1 MHFSIL
7 DRIERVEKY
16 ERIFDEAKA
25 RPDEEKLRLLDAYYA
40 SGEWREDYE
49 ADERGEFP
57 PDLKRGVLSQ
67 DALYDLPEDVNGMIT
82 GTDNQWKA

>member
-1 MHFSIL
+1 M
-7 DRIERVEKY
+7 
-16 ERIFDEAKA
+16 FDEVKA
-25 RPDEEKLRLLDAYYA
+25 CPDEKNLWLLDAYYA

-49 ADERGEFP
+49 ADERGKFL

-67 DALYDLPEDVNGMIT
+67 VALYDLLEDVNGMIT